1 MRAVAQDTGNRR
13 QGHGRPRRQNGP
25 TKNICSFC
33 WRVLIGYPTASRGS
47 VGGPWVSSIAMTA
60 TPARASE
67 DDERPAQT
75 DDSVQTDLRDFGF
88 TQASQ
93 LRFNELTDRD
103 DRE

>member
-13 QGHGRPRRQNGP
+13 QGHGKPRRQNGP
-25 TKNICSFC
+25 NLNTSPFC
-33 WRVLIGYPTASRGS
+33 WRVLIDCPTTSRGS
-47 VGGPWVSSIAMTA
+47 IVDPPVSSIAMTA

-93 LRFNELTDRD
+93 LRFDELNDRD